1 VSQFAPNLPPSPRE
15 DAPTCGLLDALDAR
29 EAVAYYLHSRCL
41 PLTVR
46 ALMTVTLELCRFR
59 RLDIL
64 YLISRLGLYGHG
76 RRGALS
82 PRGSSLLT

>member
-1 VSQFAPNLPPSPRE
+1 MSQFAPNLPPSPRE

-64 YLISRLGLYGHG
+64 YLISRPGYEVKDVQPSET
-76 RRGALS
+76 A
-82 PRGSSLLT
+82 